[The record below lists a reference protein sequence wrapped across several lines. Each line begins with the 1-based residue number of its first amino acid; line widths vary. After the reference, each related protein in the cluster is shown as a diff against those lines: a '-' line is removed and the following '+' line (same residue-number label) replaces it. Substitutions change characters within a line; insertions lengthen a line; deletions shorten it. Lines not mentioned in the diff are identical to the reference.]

1 MSAAAAFAAS
11 SAWTFV
17 ALLLGGLLGVGLS
30 RALGLAADSLAAY
43 VAGVSASFVGFVVAA
58 FGASRALGGR
68 AGARGGSEDGGFQ
81 GGGSEAGGFQGGGSE
96 GDGFSA
102 AAAPAPGTAARA
114 LRLVTTAGAA
124 LCLSSALEQ
133 ALAVLDLGP
142 IPFVEE
148 VTAAVAAID
157 FPARLALVLPFAV
170 CPALGEELFFR
181 HVLWRR
187 LGPAS
192 PRVRAGVTSL
202 LFGLAHVDPRHVAAA
217 AALGVFL
224 AAVRARGDGFARCL
238 AAHFTANAAFVLSA
252 GMGSPERPGLALV
265 VAAAAFA
272 LLAARALR
280 DPIVDAPS

>member
-1 MSAAAAFAAS
+1 
-11 SAWTFV
+11 
-17 ALLLGGLLGVGLS
+17 
-30 RALGLAADSLAAY
+30 
-43 VAGVSASFVGFVVAA
+43 
-58 FGASRALGGR
+58 
-68 AGARGGSEDGGFQ
+68 
-81 GGGSEAGGFQGGGSE
+81 
-96 GDGFSA
+96 
-102 AAAPAPGTAARA
+102 
-114 LRLVTTAGAA
+114 VTTAGAA

>member
-68 AGARGGSEDGGFQ
+68 AGARGGSEAGGFDGGGFQ
-81 GGGSEAGGFQGGGSE
+81 GGGSA
-96 GDGFSA
+96 GDGFSV